1 MKILQNGFKSFAI
14 GCLIANLSLSDTINI
29 VRADQ
34 PVHCLR
40 EDFFGEWIFKVSK
53 DK

>member
-1 MKILQNGFKSFAI
+1 MKILSKGLKTLAVS
-14 GCLIANLSLSDTINI
+14 CLVANLSLTDTINK

-40 EDFFGEWIFKVSK
+40 EDFFGEWIFHVT
-53 DK
+53 